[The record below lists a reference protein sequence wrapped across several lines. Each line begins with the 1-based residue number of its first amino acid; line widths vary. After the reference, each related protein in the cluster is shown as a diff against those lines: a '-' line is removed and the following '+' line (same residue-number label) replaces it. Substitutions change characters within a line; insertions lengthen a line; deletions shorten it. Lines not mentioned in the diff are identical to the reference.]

1 MQAIPI
7 MQLRLL
13 TSLAAAVALL
23 FVGCAPQH
31 EDDLEG
37 KTAVTIAI
45 ADMTCPNCVG
55 TLRSAFRQLEGYED
69 DAFDLEAGTATVY
82 GSTDLTTE
90 AVYQAVEQAG
100 YTPAPQP

>member
-1 MQAIPI
+1 

-13 TSLAAAVALL
+13 SSLIAAVALL

-31 EDDLEG
+31 EEDLEG

-45 ADMTCPNCVG
+45 ADMTCPSCVG

-69 DAFDLEAGTATVY
+69 DSFDLEAGTATVF
-82 GSTDLTTE
+82 GSTALTSD